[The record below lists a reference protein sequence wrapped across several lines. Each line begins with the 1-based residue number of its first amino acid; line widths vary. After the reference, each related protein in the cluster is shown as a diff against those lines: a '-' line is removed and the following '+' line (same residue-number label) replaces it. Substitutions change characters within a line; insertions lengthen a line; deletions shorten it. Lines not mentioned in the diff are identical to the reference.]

1 MFGFITNILT
11 NTIINMQ
18 DYQTLKKR
26 IPVDERFQ
34 KVYVYDIGG
43 STVNILSDL
52 QEYFWTQYIEHKDDY
67 NFMVVKCNDEEKKFE
82 FEYYVSEDE
91 VLDKYKTCQMFTKAD
106 RSSFKYWFAH
116 WCGFQL
122 TALNL
127 GIWKPKYLLHDIE
140 KPWLKLLWKGDYKR
154 VQKWHRTHN
163 KHHLEYGLKH
173 GWDAIDWEALMI
185 DWECCGLSK
194 QEAQLDA
201 RETLEYEINRDK
213 WKPYAKEIESRLEQY
228 LNIYNM

>member
-1 MFGFITNILT
+1 MT
-11 NTIINMQ
+11 
-18 DYQTLKKR
+18 DYQILKKR

-52 QEYFWTQYIEHKDDY
+52 QDYFWKQYIQHRNDY
-67 NFMVVKCNDEEKKFE
+67 NFMVVKCNDKEKKFE

-91 VLDKYKTCQMFTKAD
+91 VLEKYKTCQMFTKAD

-154 VQKWHRTHN
+154 VQTWHRTHN
-163 KHHLEYGLKH
+163 KHHLEYGLIH

-228 LNIYNM
+228 LNRYNM

>member
-1 MFGFITNILT
+1 MITLR
-11 NTIINMQ
+11 
-18 DYQTLKKR
+18 KR
-26 IPVDERFQ
+26 LSLNERIH
-34 KVYVYDIGG
+34 KVYVYNLQGQLSPDEEYDI
-43 STVNILSDL
+43 N
-52 QEYFWTQYIEHKDDY
+52 EYFKYQYNANRK
-67 NFMVVKCNDEEKKFE
+67 NFTYMVVHCNDDKHQFE
-82 FEYYVSEDE
+82 FEYYKTLDE
-91 VLDKYKTCQMFTKAD
+91 LLIKYKSFDMFTKED

-140 KPWLKLLWKGDYKR
+140 KPWLKLFWDYKK
-154 VQKWHRTHN
+154 VQKWHRIHN
-163 KHHLEYGLKH
+163 NHHLEYGLTH
-173 GWDAIDWEALMI
+173 GFDAIDWEALMI

-213 WKPYAKEIESRLEQY
+213 WKPYADQISNH
-228 LNIYNM
+228 LNPLLSKYKL

>member
-1 MFGFITNILT
+1 
-11 NTIINMQ
+11 MQ

-82 FEYYVSEDE
+82 FEYYISEDE
-91 VLDKYKTCQMFTKAD
+91 VLEKYKTCQMFTKAD

-173 GWDAIDWEALMI
+173 GWNAIDWEALMI

-213 WKPYAKEIESRLEQY
+213 WKPYAKEIKSRLEQY
-228 LNIYNM
+228 LNRYNM

>member
-1 MFGFITNILT
+1 
-11 NTIINMQ
+11 MQ
-18 DYQTLKKR
+18 DYQILKKR

-91 VLDKYKTCQMFTKAD
+91 VLEKYKTCQMFTKAD

-173 GWDAIDWEALMI
+173 GWNAIDWEALMI

-228 LNIYNM
+228 LNRYNM

>member
-1 MFGFITNILT
+1 MKTL
-11 NTIINMQ
+11 
-18 DYQTLKKR
+18 LKKR
-26 IPVDERFQ
+26 LSLKERIH
-34 KVYVYDIGG
+34 KVYVYNIQGTLSYDEQYDITNYFKNEYE
-43 STVNILSDL
+43 SHRNEFKYMVVHVNDN
-52 QEYFWTQYIEHKDDY
+52 EHKFEY
-67 NFMVVKCNDEEKKFE
+67 EYYTSDEELL
-82 FEYYVSEDE
+82 S
-91 VLDKYKTCQMFTKAD
+91 KYKTFDMFTKKD

-116 WCGFQL
+116 WCGFQI

-140 KPWLKLLWKGDYKR
+140 KPWLKILWKGDYKK

-163 KHHLEYGLKH
+163 RHHLEYGLKH
-173 GWDAIDWEALMI
+173 GWGKIDWVALMI

-213 WKPYAKEIESRLEQY
+213 WKPYAKDISDHLIPL
-228 LNIYNM
+228 LNKYNL

>member
-1 MFGFITNILT
+1 
-11 NTIINMQ
+11 MQ

-67 NFMVVKCNDEEKKFE
+67 NFMVVKCNDEEKKYE
-82 FEYYVSEDE
+82 FEYYISEDE
-91 VLDKYKTCQMFTKAD
+91 VLEKYKTCQMFTKAD

-173 GWDAIDWEALMI
+173 GWNAIDWEALMI

-228 LNIYNM
+228 LNRYNM

>member
-1 MFGFITNILT
+1 MIALR
-11 NTIINMQ
+11 
-18 DYQTLKKR
+18 KR
-26 IPVDERFQ
+26 LSLNERIH
-34 KVYVYDIGG
+34 KVYVYNLQGQLSRDEEYDI
-43 STVNILSDL
+43 N
-52 QEYFWTQYIEHKDDY
+52 EYFKNQYYANRK
-67 NFMVVKCNDEEKKFE
+67 NFAYMVVYCNDDKHQFE
-82 FEYYVSEDE
+82 FEYYKTLDE
-91 VLDKYKTCQMFTKAD
+91 LLIKYKSFEMFTKED

-122 TALNL
+122 TSLNL

-140 KPWLKLLWKGDYKR
+140 KPWLKIFWKGDYKR

-173 GWDAIDWEALMI
+173 GWDNIDWEALMI

-213 WKPYAKEIESRLEQY
+213 WKPYADQISNH
-228 LNIYNM
+228 LNPLLNKYNL

>member
-1 MFGFITNILT
+1 MITLRKRLSVYDRVGKVTVLNMLNDPEALEYLTKVFGKDIYLWICKLCS
-11 NTIINMQ
+11 
-18 DYQTLKKR
+18 QTKQYW
-26 IPVDERFQ
+26 IAVDE
-34 KVYVYDIGG
+34 Y
-43 STVNILSDL
+43 
-52 QEYFWTQYIEHKDDY
+52 HKDY
-67 NFMVVKCNDEEKKFE
+67 WLFSSFE
-82 FEYYVSEDE
+82 D
-91 VLDKYKTCQMFTKAD
+91 VLDFYKNFSMFTKRD

-140 KPWLKLLWKGDYKR
+140 KPWLKLLWRGDYKR

-163 KHHLEYGLKH
+163 RHHLEYGLEH

-201 RETLEYEINRDK
+201 RETLEYEIQREK
-213 WKPYAKEIESRLEQY
+213 WKPYATDISNCLLPI
-228 LNIYNM
+228 LNKYNM

>member
-1 MFGFITNILT
+1 MITLRKRLSVYNRVGSVKVIYIMKPTLEE
-11 NTIINMQ
+11 IDYLIN
-18 DYQTLKKR
+18 KFKR
-26 IPVDERFQ
+26 TGYIKICENVQKSVDLLNNLDGEIKNYIVVDEETNEYKFYQ
-34 KVYVYDIGG
+34 SDADIM
-43 STVNILSDL
+43 
-52 QEYFWTQYIEHKDDY
+52 KD
-67 NFMVVKCNDEEKKFE
+67 
-82 FEYYVSEDE
+82 
-91 VLDKYKTCQMFTKAD
+91 YKSFKMFTKKD

-116 WCGFQL
+116 WCGFNL

-163 KHHLEYGLKH
+163 KHHLEYGLQH

-201 RETLEYEINRDK
+201 RETLEYEIKRGK
-213 WKPYAKEIESRLEQY
+213 WKPYTKEIKSRLEQY
-228 LNIYNM
+228 LNRYNM

>member
-1 MFGFITNILT
+1 MIILRKRLSVYDRVGKVTVLDMLNDPKALEYLTKVFGGDKYLWICEQCSQGKQYWIA
-11 NTIINMQ
+11 
-18 DYQTLKKR
+18 
-26 IPVDERFQ
+26 VDE
-34 KVYVYDIGG
+34 Y
-43 STVNILSDL
+43 
-52 QEYFWTQYIEHKDDY
+52 HKDY
-67 NFMVVKCNDEEKKFE
+67 WLFSSFE
-82 FEYYVSEDE
+82 D
-91 VLDKYKTCQMFTKAD
+91 VLDFYKNFSMFTKQD

-140 KPWLKLLWKGDYKR
+140 KPWLKLFWDYKK

-163 KHHLEYGLKH
+163 NHHLEYGLKH
-173 GWDAIDWEALMI
+173 GWNKIDWEALMI

-201 RETLEYEINRDK
+201 RETLEYEIHRDK
-213 WKPYAKEIESRLEQY
+213 WKPYANEISVRLGRLLY
-228 LNIYNM
+228 LYNL

>member
-1 MFGFITNILT
+1 
-11 NTIINMQ
+11 MQ

-82 FEYYVSEDE
+82 FEYYISEDE
-91 VLDKYKTCQMFTKAD
+91 VLEKYKTCQMFTKAD

-122 TALNL
+122 IALNL

-173 GWDAIDWEALMI
+173 GWNAIDWEALMI

-213 WKPYAKEIESRLEQY
+213 WKPYAKEIKSRLEQY
-228 LNIYNM
+228 LNRYNM

>member
-1 MFGFITNILT
+1 
-11 NTIINMQ
+11 MQ

-91 VLDKYKTCQMFTKAD
+91 VLEKYKTCQMFTKAD

-173 GWDAIDWEALMI
+173 GWNAIDWQALMI

-201 RETLEYEINRDK
+201 RETLEYEISRDK
-213 WKPYAKEIESRLEQY
+213 WKPYAKEIKSRLEQY
-228 LNIYNM
+228 LNRYNM

>member
-1 MFGFITNILT
+1 MITLRKRLSVHDRVGKVTVIDMLNDPAGNNIPYYLIKVFGKDRYLYICQQCELLN
-11 NTIINMQ
+11 Q
-18 DYQTLKKR
+18 YWVV
-26 IPVDERFQ
+26 VDEDRADYWIYKSFL
-34 KVYVYDIGG
+34 DIR
-43 STVNILSDL
+43 
-52 QEYFWTQYIEHKDDY
+52 DDY
-67 NFMVVKCNDEEKKFE
+67 
-82 FEYYVSEDE
+82 
-91 VLDKYKTCQMFTKAD
+91 KTFAMFTKQD

-127 GIWKPKYLLHDIE
+127 GIWKPKYLLHDAE
-140 KPWLKLLWKGDYKR
+140 KPWLKLLWRGNYKR

-163 KHHLEYGLKH
+163 RHHLEYGLEH

-201 RETLEYEINRDK
+201 RETLEYEIQREK
-213 WKPYAKEIESRLEQY
+213 WKPYANEISSRLEKY
-228 LNIYNM
+228 LNLYNM

>member
-1 MFGFITNILT
+1 MIILRKRLSVYDRVGKVTVLDMLNDPKALEYLTKVFGGDKYLWICEQCSQGKQYWIA
-11 NTIINMQ
+11 
-18 DYQTLKKR
+18 
-26 IPVDERFQ
+26 VDE
-34 KVYVYDIGG
+34 Y
-43 STVNILSDL
+43 
-52 QEYFWTQYIEHKDDY
+52 HKDY
-67 NFMVVKCNDEEKKFE
+67 WLFSSFE
-82 FEYYVSEDE
+82 D
-91 VLDKYKTCQMFTKAD
+91 VLDFYKNFSMFTKQD

-140 KPWLKLLWKGDYKR
+140 KPWLKLFWDYKK

-163 KHHLEYGLKH
+163 NHHLEYGLKH
-173 GWDAIDWEALMI
+173 GWDKIDWEALMI

-201 RETLEYEINRDK
+201 RETLEYEIHRDK
-213 WKPYAKEIESRLEQY
+213 WKPYANEISVRLGRLLY
-228 LNIYNM
+228 LYNL

>member
-1 MFGFITNILT
+1 MT
-11 NTIINMQ
+11 
-18 DYQTLKKR
+18 DYQILKKR
-26 IPVDERFQ
+26 IPFKERFQ

-52 QEYFWTQYIEHKDDY
+52 QDYFWEQYIQHRNDY
-67 NFMVVKCNDEEKKFE
+67 NFMVVKCNDDEKKFE

-91 VLDKYKTCQMFTKAD
+91 VLEKYKTCQMFTKAD

-140 KPWLKLLWKGDYKR
+140 KPWLKLLWKGNYKK
-154 VQKWHRTHN
+154 VQTWHRTHN
-163 KHHLEYGLKH
+163 KHHLEYGLEH

-201 RETLEYEINRDK
+201 RETLAYEIQKDK
-213 WKPYAKEIESRLEQY
+213 WKPYAREIESRLEQY
-228 LNIYNM
+228 LNKYCM

>member
-1 MFGFITNILT
+1 MKTV
-11 NTIINMQ
+11 
-18 DYQTLKKR
+18 LKKR
-26 IPVDERFQ
+26 LSLNERIH
-34 KVYVYDIGG
+34 KVYVYNLQGQLSHDEEYDI
-43 STVNILSDL
+43 N
-52 QEYFWTQYIEHKDDY
+52 EYFKYQYNANRK
-67 NFMVVKCNDEEKKFE
+67 NFVYMVVHVNDISNQFE
-82 FEYYVSEDE
+82 FEYYKTYDD
-91 VLDKYKTCQMFTKAD
+91 LLKAYKTFDMFTKKD

-140 KPWLKLLWKGDYKR
+140 KPWLKVFWKGDYKR

-163 KHHLEYGLKH
+163 KHHLEYGLKY
-173 GWDAIDWEALMI
+173 GWDKIDWEALMI

-213 WKPYAKEIESRLEQY
+213 SKSYATDISNHLLPI
-228 LNIYNM
+228 LNKYEL

>member
-1 MFGFITNILT
+1 
-11 NTIINMQ
+11 MQ
-18 DYQTLKKR
+18 DYQILKTR

-91 VLDKYKTCQMFTKAD
+91 VLEKYKTCQMFTKAD

-173 GWDAIDWEALMI
+173 GWNAIDWEALMI

-201 RETLEYEINRDK
+201 RETLEYEISRDK
-213 WKPYAKEIESRLEQY
+213 WKPYAKEIKSRLEQY
-228 LNIYNM
+228 LNRYNM

>member
-1 MFGFITNILT
+1 
-11 NTIINMQ
+11 MQ

-67 NFMVVKCNDEEKKFE
+67 NFMVVKCSDEEKKFE

-91 VLDKYKTCQMFTKAD
+91 VLEKYKTCQMFTKAD

-154 VQKWHRTHN
+154 VQKWPRTHN

-213 WKPYAKEIESRLEQY
+213 WKPYTKEIKSRLEQY
-228 LNIYNM
+228 LNRYNM

>member
-1 MFGFITNILT
+1 
-11 NTIINMQ
+11 MQ
-18 DYQTLKKR
+18 DYQILKKR

-91 VLDKYKTCQMFTKAD
+91 VLEKYKTCQMFTKAD

-173 GWDAIDWEALMI
+173 GWNAIDWEALMI

-201 RETLEYEINRDK
+201 RETLEYETNRDK

-228 LNIYNM
+228 LNRYNM